1 MIFVL
6 GCIYNYLWLCVA
18 HSWTLLEQMVDNL
31 LSPSVY

>member
-18 HSWTLLEQMVDNL
+18 HRWTLLEQMVDNL